1 MFGYRARE
9 IHVEVSLEKIRR
21 YQVPNHDI
29 VTAIEARNVR
39 ASGGSLESYTSE
51 RDVVTLSQFDDPRE
65 VGDVIV
71 RSTFNFVLNFSIF

>member
-9 IHVEVSLEKIRR
+9 IHVEVSPEKIRR
-21 YQVPNHDI
+21 YQIPMHVI
-29 VTAIEARNVR
+29 VTVIEARNVR

-65 VGDVIV
+65 VGDLIV

>member
-9 IHVEVSLEKIRR
+9 IQVEVSLEKIRR

-65 VGDVIV
+65 EET
-71 RSTFNFVLNFSIF
+71 S

>member
-1 MFGYRARE
+1 M
-9 IHVEVSLEKIRR
+9 HV
-21 YQVPNHDI
+21 I
-29 VTAIEARNVR
+29 VTVIEARNVR

-65 VGDVIV
+65 VGDLIV